1 MRVVVLC
8 EYPVSAAGEQARLIQ
23 RIGVLAASGK
33 ARLRFMGTVCADPG
47 ESTSGQGIAAIDA
60 ESMGRALAIRADLLR
75 EGGMAER
82 LRIRLVEVD
91 PSDFSFA
98 FLP

>member
-8 EYPVSAAGEQARLIQ
+8 EYPVSAAGEQASLIQ

-33 ARLRFMGTVCADPG
+33 ARLRFMGAVRADPG
-47 ESTSGQGIAAIDA
+47 ESTSGQGIAAIDT